1 MFSESLPLL
10 NYPDGVIGPPWR
22 VVKQLSA
29 DTLALDP
36 PRFHNCHAL
45 AVFSPSSRLLVR
57 CRNQDDI
64 DKRSTYIAQALG
76 GEVIVLKGAIQ
87 LSSGIWY
94 WPFVTQRVLIGKAL
108 DPLKSVDRAK
118 IANKLQKS
126 LLNAGRGAEADYL
139 DEALDMLDVDW
150 QSMSSD
156 QIDAVVAE
164 TRLAASMIADNV
176 GVKAATTSAGVTLIS
191 TGELSRRAPVL
202 GITEHFAR
210 PDRIAVRR
218 IASQMPFFITGDYA
232 RRAGAWEERDA
243 RAIIARGLRRG
254 LEEREIA
261 KALHTALA
269 QRVTGR
275 SEQYY
280 RMLANVSVGR
290 ASSYGQLTGY
300 RDADIRAF
308 EWEAVM
314 DGATCFE
321 AGTKVE
327 TPSGDKNIEEIK
339 PGDFVIAG
347 SGKARRVEATR
358 VKQSKNWVNVVL
370 STGIRLVVTSDHLF
384 RTKRGWVGAGNLS
397 DGEELE
403 TTYTNMSNL
412 RNSRYGAQQVLSGT
426 PIRGIS
432 VRGVQQDILNAAY
445 LGGSCENISLFSKV
459 PYQFIVSCMRKMWKT
474 IQAETRR
481 FAPLFGGLPTS
492 AVYCNVP
499 HVWAEKAEAAEP
511 STLRTILLAELLS
524 EVLWRDKTGSAS
536 AEAIGEIRRGF
547 STRSKLAAILSRF
560 FSLRPLSYRNRWGIL
575 AQKNTA
581 TGRAPRQSTT
591 QRRFCGEENSGN
603 KTAQTTKNS
612 ERSGERIFVERVLD
626 ATKIWKPSYDL
637 QVADEHTFKVSGVVV
652 HNCNVCRF
660 LHGTR
665 FYVQDAID
673 QFTRAQANA
682 DPERGL
688 MEEQPWYREA
698 DGKIHVA
705 PAERGGKLG
714 PLIATIVRSA
724 VGREDQRGTFRTA
737 LSAGSSGATQTPP
750 AHGLCR
756 CITVPVE

>member
-64 DKRSTYIAQALG
+64 DKRSTYIAKALG

-94 WPFVTQRVLIGKAL
+94 WPFVTQRVLIGKVL

-126 LLNAGRGAEADYL
+126 LLNAGRGAEAAYL

-150 QSMSSD
+150 PSMSSD

-314 DGATCFE
+314 DG
-321 AGTKVE
+321 
-327 TPSGDKNIEEIK
+327 
-339 PGDFVIAG
+339 
-347 SGKARRVEATR
+347 
-358 VKQSKNWVNVVL
+358 
-370 STGIRLVVTSDHLF
+370 VT
-384 RTKRGWVGAGNLS
+384 
-397 DGEELE
+397 
-403 TTYTNMSNL
+403 
-412 RNSRYGAQQVLSGT
+412 
-426 PIRGIS
+426 
-432 VRGVQQDILNAAY
+432 
-445 LGGSCENISLFSKV
+445 
-459 PYQFIVSCMRKMWKT
+459 
-474 IQAETRR
+474 
-481 FAPLFGGLPTS
+481 
-492 AVYCNVP
+492 
-499 HVWAEKAEAAEP
+499 
-511 STLRTILLAELLS
+511 
-524 EVLWRDKTGSAS
+524 
-536 AEAIGEIRRGF
+536 
-547 STRSKLAAILSRF
+547 
-560 FSLRPLSYRNRWGIL
+560 
-575 AQKNTA
+575 
-581 TGRAPRQSTT
+581 
-591 QRRFCGEENSGN
+591 
-603 KTAQTTKNS
+603 
-612 ERSGERIFVERVLD
+612 
-626 ATKIWKPSYDL
+626 
-637 QVADEHTFKVSGVVV
+637 
-652 HNCNVCRF
+652 CNVCRF